1 MLANFVQESANN
13 PGTNTTVTLA
23 GAATGRRTFANA
35 FANGAAVY
43 YFLDNGS
50 QAEWG
55 SGTITHG
62 SPATLSR
69 GTVLGNTLGTLA
81 RLNFSGPLRVYC
93 ALPAER
99 SVFRDASGNVPLTGD
114 VTLSKASPSIL
125 LNRPNA
131 SSIAALFG
139 RVNNTDRWR
148 VDLGNS
154 VAETGSNAGSDFVI
168 TRFTDAGVSISS
180 PLSISRATGA
190 VALSGALSVGGA
202 LSAGG
207 AISTSAGDITAS
219 AGSLRSQLAGAP
231 TTGQVVLGNGSSRLL
246 YNGSQFDLNAPLAV
260 ALLRGGGGNAGTLQ
274 AHGTTNSVNFR
285 WDSSSLLY
293 RIDEVLERRI
303 ATVGYGEVGSYVW
316 ASIGIGPDVAPGSS
330 FSGSRIGLGG
340 TWISVNNYILQPN
353 DVPSSGLF
361 VRIA

>member
-1 MLANFVQESANN
+1 MLATFVQESANN
-13 PGTNTTVTLA
+13 PGTGTVTLA
-23 GAATGRRTFANA
+23 GAASGRRTFTNA
-35 FANGAAVY
+35 FANGSAVY

-69 GTVLGNTLGTLA
+69 GTVLGNSLGTLA

-99 SVFRDASGNVPLTGD
+99 FVFRDASGNVPLTGD

-168 TRFTDAGVSISS
+168 TRFNDAGVSISA

-190 VALSGALSVGGA
+190 STFN
-202 LSAGG
+202 G
-207 AISTSAGDITAS
+207 AITSSAGDITAS
-219 AGSLRSQLAGAP
+219 AGSFRSMVAGAP
-231 TTGQVVLGNGSSRLL
+231 TTGQVVLGNGSARLF
-246 YNGSQFDLNAPLAV
+246 YSGSQFDLNGQLSVPQ
-260 ALLRGGGGNAGTLQ
+260 LRGGPGDSGTLRT
-274 AHGTTNSVNFR
+274 HGTTNTVNFR
-285 WDSSSLLY
+285 WDGTSLAY
-293 RIDEVLERRI
+293 RIDEVVDRAI
-303 ATVGYGEVGSYVW
+303 APLPNGVSGAVGQWVRLDSNVNGAVILPS
-316 ASIGIGPDVAPGSS
+316 
-330 FSGSRIGLGG
+330 GG
-340 TWISVNNYILQPN
+340 TWAYFVSGAAGVSAGGSAVIPN
-353 DVPSSGLF
+353 FGTSPEIPGLGF
-361 VRIA
+361 AWRMV